1 MTSLRA
7 TLRTVAGLIALA
19 VMCLCSVAYAQPPGV
34 KPGEAGR
41 SSSAEMNSPAGNQ
54 IDVDEQLGEVMD
66 LNLNFVDHNGNEV
79 SLSDYFDGER
89 PVLLTLNYYRCPV
102 LCNVQLNALTESL
115 RELPWTP
122 GDEHFRVVTVSID
135 PREDAALA
143 KKKRA
148 SHLESLGKGD
158 DVDWAF
164 LTGDALD
171 IRLLAAQ
178 VGFGYAYDK
187 EQDQY
192 AHPPVLIFV
201 SPEGKV
207 ARYVYGLA
215 YNPRDIKFGLI
226 DAAEGK
232 VGSTVDKVILS
243 CFHYDPSLGRYGT
256 FAFGMMRLGGV
267 VILVILGTVLFFLWR
282 RNERRRVGVAT

>member
-1 MTSLRA
+1 MPTLRA
-7 TLRTVAGLIALA
+7 TLRTLAGLFALA
-19 VMCLCSVAYAQPPGV
+19 VMCLSGVAYAQPPGV

-41 SSSAEMNSPAGNQ
+41 PSSAEMNSPAGNE
-54 IDVDEQLGEVMD
+54 IDVDEHLGEYLD
-66 LNLNFVDHNGNEV
+66 LNLDFVDHLGNEV
-79 SLSDYFDGER
+79 VLSDYFDGER

-115 RELPWTP
+115 RELEWTP

-135 PREDAALA
+135 PRETAELA
-143 KKKRA
+143 KEKRA
-148 SHLESLGKGD
+148 SHLSSLGKGD
-158 DVDWAF
+158 DVEWAF

-192 AHPPVLIFV
+192 AHAPVLMFI
-201 SPEGKV
+201 SPDGKI

-232 VGSTVDKVILS
+232 VGTTVDKVILS
-243 CFHYDPSLGRYGT
+243 CFHYDPTLGRYGA

-267 VILVILGTVLFFLWR
+267 AVLVILGAVLFLLWR